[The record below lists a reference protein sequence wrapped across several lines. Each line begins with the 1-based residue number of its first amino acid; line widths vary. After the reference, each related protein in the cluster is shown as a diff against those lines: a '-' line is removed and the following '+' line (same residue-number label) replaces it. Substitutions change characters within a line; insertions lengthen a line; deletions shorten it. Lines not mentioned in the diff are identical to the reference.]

1 MQDEIFRKSEGP
13 RDRLTGGQPE
23 GLPSLQVALGERM
36 DLLRDRV
43 REDADAERELR
54 VDLPARLR
62 VELAPVELEKPRPLD
77 HVPRREFT
85 ETPQVLGGW
94 LREDRDVLH
103 LVIEFV
109 FPADHAVPEPVRADG
124 ELDGHEWAL
133 RPVEEPRED
142 RERLDRL
149 RLLGDRDLECDG
161 MEDVLDHF
169 GPDEPREEVV
179 DHGPLVMPADDPAS
193 LVEPPIGREARD
205 RRRVD
210 DPVVELQDP
219 QGKPGDDQVLVVA
232 GVPEQGPRLRVPREV
247 VLAGLVVANQK
258 MDAVLIV
265 QERLVVRSAAVD
277 GVEVEPRGAEV
288 DERVRIVVSL
298 ELRRRIEGQVV
309 VDELPEVGEAC
320 GDVRVVARRVL
331 LSRRLG
337 FDHLAGERLEILVV
351 RQERR
356 QVPKHAA
363 EAAFKGRRSGDGTQA
378 SKFGAMER
386 SGHVLAWCAGRDRL
400 PGLTLCP
407 PPRRIDYHGTERG
420 RT

>member
-1 MQDEIFRKSEGP
+1 
-13 RDRLTGGQPE
+13 
-23 GLPSLQVALGERM
+23 M
-36 DLLRDRV
+36 DLLSDRV

-149 RLLGDRDLECDG
+149 RLLGDWDLECDG

-169 GPDEPREEVV
+169 GPDE
-179 DHGPLVMPADDPAS
+179 
-193 LVEPPIGREARD
+193 
-205 RRRVD
+205 
-210 DPVVELQDP
+210 
-219 QGKPGDDQVLVVA
+219 
-232 GVPEQGPRLRVPREV
+232 PREV

-309 VDELPEVGEAC
+309 VDELPEVGEARR
-320 GDVRVVARRVL
+320 DVRVVACRVL

-337 FDHLAGERLEILVV
+337 FDHLAGKRLEIFVV